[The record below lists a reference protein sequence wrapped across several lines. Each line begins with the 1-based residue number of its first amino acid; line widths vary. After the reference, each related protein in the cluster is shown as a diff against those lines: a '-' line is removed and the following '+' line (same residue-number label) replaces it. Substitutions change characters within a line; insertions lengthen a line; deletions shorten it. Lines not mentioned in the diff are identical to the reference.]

1 VFIPLAEQSG
11 LIGALGAW
19 VLQNACTTAA
29 RWRSTD
35 GEPLTICVNVS
46 SLQLGAEFTATVA
59 HALEVSGCSPSRLEL
74 ELTESALLVQP
85 EFSINCLL
93 ELKRLGVR
101 IALDDFGTGYS
112 SLSYLSRLPVDRL
125 KVDQTLTKQ
134 MATDKKSAAIVRTII
149 SLGKDLG
156 LTVIA
161 EGVETAEQLEMLRN
175 LGCDQAQGFLL
186 GRPLPPDETYMA
198 GPAERAAQSAPRS
211 PANRWVGESAYA
223 A

>member
-1 VFIPLAEQSG
+1 LAEQSG

-19 VLQNACTTAA
+19 VLQEACSTAA
-29 RWRSTD
+29 PWCGIS
-35 GEPLTICVNVS
+35 GEPVTICVNVS
-46 SLQLGAEFTATVA
+46 SLQLSAAFAATVA
-59 HALEVSGCSPSRLEL
+59 RALEASGCAPGRLEL
-74 ELTESALLVQP
+74 ELTESALLVHP

-125 KVDQTLTKQ
+125 KVDQTLIRDMT
-134 MATDKKSAAIVRTII
+134 ADKKTAAIVRTII

-156 LTVIA
+156 LSVIA
-161 EGVETAEQLEMLRN
+161 EGVETAQQLEMLQN
-175 LGCDQAQGFLL
+175 FGCDQAQGFLL
-186 GRPLPPDETYMA
+186 GRPLPPKTCLS
-198 GPAERAAQSAPRS
+198 GLTKRASQSAVRLPQT
-211 PANRWVGESAYA
+211 RWVGESMYA